1 MIINC
6 PACNSSDCRR
16 SRRRGYVD
24 FAYGVLGLIP
34 WRCNQCE
41 RRFRARPV
49 PFSHAKYAHC
59 AICGNFELKRISPE
73 HVPGFLGRVGR
84 LLGLPS
90 LRCDPCRHKFFSIRP
105 LRDGASEETT
115 ESEQKVA

>member
-1 MIINC
+1 M
-6 PACNSSDCRR
+6 
-16 SRRRGYVD
+16 D

-34 WRCNQCE
+34 WRCNKCE
-41 RRFRARPV
+41 KRFRARPL
-49 PFSHAKYAHC
+49 PLSHAKYAHC

-73 HVPGFLGRVGR
+73 HVTGFMGMAGR

-105 LRDGASEETT
+105 LKDAAEESAET
-115 ESEQKVA
+115 QQRVA